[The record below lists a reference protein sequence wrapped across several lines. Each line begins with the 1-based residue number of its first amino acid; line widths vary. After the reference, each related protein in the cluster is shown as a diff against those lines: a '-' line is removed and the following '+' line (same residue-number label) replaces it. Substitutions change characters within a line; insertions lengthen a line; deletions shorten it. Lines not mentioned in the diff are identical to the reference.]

1 MAAQNLGSDVMTF
14 TNQQP
19 NVLVH
24 GTKTMILGSGILS
37 MMIGLGAL
45 ISFHVG
51 SPVAAQVRSTFT
63 PVSYHAGIG
72 FVVIGIGFLSLASQM
87 RVPGEVG
94 STCPAERRDDILSS
108 PDNRDANPGTEPGR
122 DALPRAR
129 ADRPAGP
136 PSAPGRWIALACGIT
151 TAAMAAFDFFDL
163 NSAIGRMAAPAEGAS
178 ADLIRLYPSVA
189 ACFFMTGLA
198 LVSMSN
204 PGRVSFQA
212 LFLSLLGTVTLALA
226 AFVLFGYAAQMPA
239 IFGWGSVTQMSL
251 AGAIILTLSGLSI
264 FAFAWK
270 EDGASE
276 SQMPKW
282 IPLPIGAAV
291 LTITFSLWQTLR
303 IDTHSPFPEVTLA
316 GGLLI
321 AVLLPLTTYLAQK
334 AHLRARAWER
344 VNEEL
349 QNEIIKRRQ
358 IEETLRVSEETLREK
373 ITERQKVEEQV
384 CAYQDK
390 LQSLTSEL
398 FLSEERER
406 RRIATNLHDQIGQTL
421 AFAKFKLKALR
432 QWASVAGLDH
442 LLDEVK
448 GLVEQAISD
457 TRSLTFELSP
467 PVLYEL
473 GLVAAIEWL
482 ARKTQQDHGI
492 TVRFHDDGQVKPL
505 DEDFRVVLFQVVRE
519 LLVNVVKHAQAK
531 HVNVLM
537 RRDSDALR
545 IVVEDDGIGFAP
557 SEKQSYSASTTGF
570 GLFNIRERLNYLGGQ
585 MKIRSE
591 RGYGTRIT
599 LLAPLNLNETQ
610 KS

>member
-1 MAAQNLGSDVMTF
+1 MTF
-14 TNQQP
+14 TNQRQ
-19 NVLVH
+19 NVRTI
-24 GTKTMILGSGILS
+24 GTKTMILGTGILS
-37 MMIGLGAL
+37 MMIGLTVLVA
-45 ISFHVG
+45 FHAGFPEVTQIQP
-51 SPVAAQVRSTFT
+51 SFT
-63 PVSYHAGIG
+63 PVSYHAGAG
-72 FVVIGIGFLSLASQM
+72 FVVIGIGFLSLTWQM
-87 RVPGEVG
+87 K
-94 STCPAERRDDILSS
+94 ARRKL
-108 PDNRDANPGTEPGR
+108 DAACTVEPFSAPLTRPPGTLSPSDGE
-122 DALPRAR
+122 RAGVR
-129 ADRPAGP
+129 GSP
-136 PSAPGRWIALACGIT
+136 PSYMGRGIALVCG
-151 TAAMAAFDFFDL
+151 TATASLALFDFFDL
-163 NSAIGRMAAPAEGAS
+163 NSAIGQMAAPAQEVSAS

-189 ACFFMTGLA
+189 ACFFMTGLG
-198 LVSMSN
+198 LIGMSN
-204 PGRVSFQA
+204 PGRLRCQA

-226 AFVLFGYAAQMPA
+226 AFVLFGYAAQMPSV
-239 IFGWGSVTQMSL
+239 FGWGSVTQMSI
-251 AGAIILTLSGLSI
+251 AGAVVLSATGLSI
-264 FAFAWK
+264 FAFAWEEEGFSK
-270 EDGASE
+270 GE
-276 SQMPKW
+276 MPKW

-291 LTITFSLWQTLR
+291 LTITISLWHALR
-303 IDTHSPFPEVTLA
+303 NDTHSPFPEVTLA
-316 GGLLI
+316 GGLLM
-321 AVLLPLTTYLAQK
+321 AVLLPLITYLAQN
-334 AHLRARAWER
+334 AHQRALAWER

-349 QNEIIKRRQ
+349 KHEIIKRKQ
-358 IEETLRVSEETLREK
+358 FEETLRVSEEALRER
-373 ITERQKVEEQV
+373 IAERKKAEEQV

-421 AFAKFKLKALR
+421 AFAKFKIKALR
-432 QWASVAGLDH
+432 QWAAAAGLDH

-482 ARKTQQDHGI
+482 ARKTQQEHGI

-519 LLVNVVKHAQAK
+519 LLVNVVKHAQAR
-531 HVNVLM
+531 HVNILM

-557 SEKQSYSASTTGF
+557 SEKQSYAASSTGF

-585 MKIRSE
+585 MKIKSE

-610 KS
+610 MS